1 MSTPKILRIQERY
14 YSPHHLLWQIARIS
28 YSEAEKTSNGRT
40 INAVKAITFSALGA
54 EAFVNAIGF
63 RTNLNWVD
71 FEAKPTFQ
79 KIELLCDHF
88 KLSFS
93 KENKPWTTINR
104 LLQLRNDIV
113 HGKPEHLKIRHELP
127 EAAIEKTRFEIPSS
141 KLEAQLT
148 LGNAKNALEATE
160 KMYELFRNSVPYE
173 IVIEIFQDSW
183 SGSVS
188 AL

>member
-1 MSTPKILRIQERY
+1 MSTPKLLRIQERY

-28 YSEAEKTSNGRT
+28 CREAEKTPVGRT
-40 INAVKAITFSALGA
+40 INAVKAITFSALGT

-63 RTNLNWVD
+63 RTNLNWGD
-71 FEAKPTFQ
+71 FEITPTFK

-93 KENKPWTTINR
+93 KEKNPWTTINS

-113 HGKPEHLKIRHELP
+113 HGKPEHVRIRHELP
-127 EAAIEKTRFEIPSS
+127 EAAIQKTRFEIPSS
-141 KLEAQLT
+141 KLEIQLT
-148 LGNAKNALEATE
+148 VGNARNVLKATE
-160 KMYELFRNSVPYE
+160 EMCELFKNSVPYE
-173 IVIEIFQDSW
+173 IAIEIFQDSW